1 MERPPFPVLVDM
13 APGVAARVVGVDP
26 AEASRL
32 AAEGLAPGDR
42 VQVES
47 RLPLGGPIV
56 VRVGRARL
64 ALARRVAAGIRVEPE
79 RAVR

>member
-1 MERPPFPVLVDM
+1 MERPTFPLLVDI
-13 APGVAARVVGVDP
+13 APGVAARVVRVDP
-26 AEASRL
+26 SDAPRL

-42 VQVES
+42 VRVET

-79 RAVR
+79 TAAR